1 MCIYILEVNVIFFFL
16 SGTDIGNQITILSS
30 ETFTEVPPSPPPP
43 HLRHLP
49 PFPLLAPTPPTPPK
63 IGSTSHVSLLYV
75 DVQCNDMAVK
85 KKKKAIKKFEHFING
100 SNITFSSMSVVSV
113 EGGGRGACMQSRVSP
128 NSTHWL
134 CYLCE
139 FSCAASASFKQRKEQ
154 PKTATQQHVYKL
166 VSLF

>member
-1 MCIYILEVNVIFFFL
+1 MSFFSFFQGQILEIKLLFWVL
-16 SGTDIGNQITILSS
+16 KHSLKYL
-30 ETFTEVPPSPPPP
+30 PPPP

-49 PFPLLAPTPPTPPK
+49 PFPLLAPTPPTPQK

-113 EGGGRGACMQSRVSP
+113 EGGGRGACMHSRVSP

-154 PKTATQQHVYKL
+154 QKTATQQHVYKL